1 LAIDGIINLDK
12 PKGKT
17 SFEVVAAVRRLSGER
32 RVGHGG
38 TLDPE
43 ATGVLPIFLGKATRL
58 AEFVAGARKEYLAEI
73 ELGVSTDTY
82 DAAGKIVGRGDVSAL
97 SREDVEAAAI
107 SFVGIM
113 QQLPPAYSAVKYK
126 GVPLYRWI
134 RSGIEVPRKPREIEF
149 YRIVLL
155 EWKSPVLVIE
165 VECSKGAYI
174 RTLAQDIGENLRC
187 GGHIKNLTRI
197 RSGPFH
203 LSDGITMTRVETVFA
218 EGEWA
223 SIVQPMDVAVSHLPA
238 ITVDG
243 EEECAIV
250 NGRMVARKQ
259 ESESHSGFYRVY
271 SEDGRFIAIVSYDEA
286 QEGWQPRKVFN
297 TGHIKS

>member
-1 LAIDGIINLDK
+1 
-12 PKGKT
+12 
-17 SFEVVAAVRRLSGER
+17 
-32 RVGHGG
+32 
-38 TLDPE
+38 
-43 ATGVLPIFLGKATRL
+43 
-58 AEFVAGARKEYLAEI
+58 
-73 ELGVSTDTY
+73 
-82 DAAGKIVGRGDVSAL
+82 
-97 SREDVEAAAI
+97 
-107 SFVGIM
+107 
-113 QQLPPAYSAVKYK
+113 
-126 GVPLYRWI
+126 
-134 RSGIEVPRKPREIEF
+134 
-149 YRIVLL
+149 
-155 EWKSPVLVIE
+155 
-165 VECSKGAYI
+165 
-174 RTLAQDIGENLRC
+174 
-187 GGHIKNLTRI
+187 
-197 RSGPFH
+197 
-203 LSDGITMTRVETVFA
+203 MTRVETVFA